1 MKETKSERTKNHHI
15 SIYPSLSLE
24 VVYLKK
30 IRISVNLCYY
40 VSSIVSLSVSWK
52 TLKIVQFF
60 LKNSS
65 VFFVMQ
71 LFIIKTTYAH
81 EFLL

>member
-15 SIYPSLSLE
+15 STYPSLSLE

-60 LKNSS
+60 KKNSS

-71 LFIIKTTYAH
+71 LFIIKITYAH